1 MLSFAANGQV
11 GFCTAALIAPDRI
24 VIAAHC
30 APDGTPGPTASLHY
44 FLPDEHA
51 VTLAW
56 SAVTAVVHREDRNV
70 GADHAVLLL
79 HREIDAPHLA
89 LARVPPA
96 PEGRFDVVR
105 ASPHSDG
112 TVFVRREQCLVMP
125 QALSADRIVPSA
137 IARIAGCTIVPGNS
151 GSPMLDDSGRVVAVV
166 STGLA
171 PPGVA
176 VLLAPW
182 LTGPA
187 PFVGTLSS
195 LACLPTDV
203 GPGAAP
209 GACVAWSRTPDG
221 GLVSSAEA
229 RDAAIDVQREALAER
244 LLEWERADV
253 ASRDLVGWDLDS
265 RVRGDRTWALP
276 VPGCLD
282 VAELERTGRI
292 DSRGRFRLSVQVPA
306 WQASAF
312 VFGFDLRMVPITER
326 VGSVW
331 MDVTGRF
338 DEVRDIATIRVRVRG
353 ARVFRPRRDAH
364 VPACRDAEEP
374 PSAVPSNGV

>member
-1 MLSFAANGQV
+1 M
-11 GFCTAALIAPDRI
+11 GFCTATLIARDRI
-24 VIAAHC
+24 VTAAHC
-30 APDGTPGPTASLHY
+30 VPSGAPGAAASMHF

-51 VTLAW
+51 VTLDW
-56 SAVTAVVHREDRNV
+56 RAVTAVLLHEGREV
-70 GADHAVLLL
+70 GADHAVLRL
-79 HREIDAPHLA
+79 HEVIDAPYLT
-89 LARVPPA
+89 LSRVPPVA
-96 PEGRFDVVR
+96 DGRLEVVR

-112 TVFVRREQCLVMP
+112 TVFVRRERCLVMP

-137 IARIAGCTIVPGNS
+137 IARIAGCTILPGNS
-151 GSPMLDDSGRVVAVV
+151 GAPMLDDAGHVVAVV

-203 GPGAAP
+203 GPGEAP
-209 GACVAWSRTPDG
+209 TVCAAWSRAPDH

-244 LLEWERADV
+244 LLEWERTEV
-253 ASRDLVGWDLDS
+253 AGRELFGWDLDS

-292 DSRGRFRLSVQVPA
+292 DSRGRFRLRVQVPA

-312 VFGFDLRMVPITER
+312 VFGVDLRMVPITER
-326 VGSVW
+326 VAWVW
-331 MDVTGRF
+331 MDVRGRL
-338 DEVRDIATIRVRVRG
+338 DEVRESAVIRVRVRG
-353 ARVFRPRRDAH
+353 PRAFRPRGRAY
-364 VPACRDAEEP
+364 VPACRAEE
-374 PSAVPSNGV
+374 SER